1 MRRLGRVQKTV
12 LLLLIL
18 FAAYIAYKNMYD
30 SLVKDFYNTGV
41 TKEHLIQEHIK
52 ICKNYIH
59 GLKAYGDIYY
69 QQGDKQNSQLFSL
82 LRYDPALDSYNLDA
96 IGGTAREKTAGN
108 LTGLGKIP
116 VSGEVREELNLA
128 LNYNKFFNLYYDEFP
143 DVAWLYYTSASN
155 FLNIY
160 PWQESS
166 KFSFS
171 KNLKTVDFYTV
182 AMPQNN
188 PSREAVWTS
197 PYLDEAGKG
206 YMVTLSVPIYEEDT
220 FKGVVSL
227 DLTNAWLS
235 QRIESNFESYLI
247 DESHKIIAVS
257 KVKTDDPQTK
267 IDQHLQLPRNKIDT
281 SQEEYENKL
290 YRQGSSLVFLA
301 EFQDAPWL
309 LLLVVPLYEIIG
321 KSLLAA
327 LPIILIG
334 LFLWYALIE
343 IEKRKK
349 AEAEL
354 AKSLEELRSY
364 QDLLSKAAKY
374 DYLTNTLN
382 RRGLKE
388 SFDQI
393 VAAGIPANDPSAQ
406 ISFIIGDID
415 LFKNFNDTYGHA
427 TGDKVLINIAELMK
441 NNCSENDVVC
451 RWGGEEFV
459 IMLPGRTY
467 AQALAFAEY
476 IRKEIEKIVIPWEDR
491 ELKTSMTFG
500 VQEGSYENTVE
511 HTVDE
516 ADRALYIGKAR
527 GRNQVVGFRDLT
539 TEN

>member
-1 MRRLGRVQKTV
+1 MRRLARVQKTV

-18 FAAYIAYKNMYD
+18 FTAYITYKIMYD

-59 GLKAYGDIYY
+59 GLKAYADIYY
-69 QQGDKQNSQLFSL
+69 QQGDKQNSELFSL
-82 LRYDPALDSYNLDA
+82 LRYDPARDSFNLDA
-96 IGGTAREKTAGN
+96 IGGTAKEKTTGN

-160 PWQESS
+160 PWNESS

-171 KNLKTVDFYTV
+171 KKLKTVEFYTV
-182 AMPQNN
+182 AEPLNN
-188 PSREAVWTS
+188 PRREVVWTT

-206 YMVTLSVPIYEEDT
+206 FMVTLSAPIYEEDT

-227 DLTNAWLS
+227 DLTNALLS
-235 QRIESNFESYLI
+235 QLIESNFESYLI
-247 DESHKIIAVS
+247 DKSHKIIAVS
-257 KVKTDDPQTK
+257 KVKTDDPQSI
-267 IDQHLQLPRNKIDT
+267 IDQRLHLPRSKIDT
-281 SQEEYENKL
+281 AKGIYGNNL
-290 YRQGSSLVFLA
+290 YRQGSSLVFSA
-301 EFQDAPWL
+301 EFEDAPWL
-309 LLLVVPLYEIIG
+309 LFLVVPLYEIIG
-321 KSLLAA
+321 KSLLAS
-327 LPIILIG
+327 LPILMIG
-334 LFLWYALIE
+334 LFLLYAMIE

-349 AEAEL
+349 TEAEL
-354 AKSLEELRSY
+354 AKSLEELKSY

-393 VAAGIPANDPSAQ
+393 VAAGKPADDPSVKV
-406 ISFIIGDID
+406 SFIIGDID
-415 LFKNFNDTYGHA
+415 LLKNFNDSYGHA
-427 TGDKVLINIAELMK
+427 TGDKVLIEIAELMK
-441 NNCSENDVVC
+441 NKCSENDVVC

-459 IMLPGRTY
+459 IMLPGRSY

-476 IRKEIEKIVIPWEDR
+476 IRKEIEKLIIPWEDR

-500 VQEGSYENTVE
+500 VQEGSYKDTVE
-511 HTVDE
+511 HIVDE

-527 GRNQVVGFRDLT
+527 GRNQVVGFRDLPPVK
-539 TEN
+539 